1 MHKKNAY
8 NEKKPFVY
16 HSAVFGDYQSKS
28 NKSPHQ
34 SKQLIKNSHQAEV
47 SS

>member
-8 NEKKPFVY
+8 HEKKPFVY
-16 HSAVFGDYQSKS
+16 HSTVFGDYQSKP

-34 SKQLIKNSHQAEV
+34 SKQLIKNAHEAEV
-47 SS
+47 PS